1 MLKHKVWRRLFS
13 RPMFLP
19 LRARRLWR
27 LFLRAIFLSAS
38 LALSLLIADVCLPL
52 QLPADNQF
60 FARTL
65 VDESGRP
72 LRAFADQKGIWRY
85 PITLEQVSPRYVE
98 ALLAYEDRWFWHHP
112 GINPVALAR
121 ALVLNIQ
128 HDRIVSGGSTLSMQV
143 ARLLH
148 PHSRTVM
155 GKLQQILRTLQLEWH
170 LSKTEILTL
179 YLNIAPFGGT
189 IEGVQAASYTY
200 LNKSADNLTDAE
212 AALLAV
218 LPQSPTRLRP
228 DLHPQAAELARNKVL
243 DRLSE
248 FALWSSAR
256 VADAKLETVYAAR
269 AQQEQIAPLLA
280 RRLLHQGDGQR
291 AIETTLD
298 GELQRG
304 LEDYLANTIN
314 NFPAQTSAAIL
325 VVDNR
330 NGAVKAYLGSA
341 NFADS
346 TRFGHVDMITA
357 IRSPGSTLKPFLF
370 AKAIDAGMIHSESLL
385 ADVPR
390 SWGNYRPSNFNSGFI
405 GPVSASSALQRS
417 LNMPF
422 VELLDRYGPKRFSTE
437 LENAGLQLHTPG
449 GEPNLALI
457 LGGTGASLEQ
467 LVQSYTALANNG
479 LVRPLV
485 FLKQQ
490 LNEPKQARYLLSPQS
505 AWITQKVLADI
516 ARPGSLNTLAHTQQQ
531 QTLAWKTGT
540 SYGFRDSWAIGVSA
554 NYSIGVWVGRPDG
567 TALPG
572 HSGRESAAPILFSV
586 ADYLRIGRAHTPQPS
601 GITQQEICWPL
612 GSASTALAK
621 YSSEETQ
628 SFCHQRRKAWVANN
642 VIPPTWHK
650 ADSDSWQTNPLVYW
664 QPKSGNSEKHTN
676 CQQRAQHTHAEKVSV
691 ALWPK
696 VLEPWIKY
704 EYTRAAQIPSA
715 VSLCNGWYNPAS
727 RLKIIGIA
735 EGNSYRA
742 ANNSHTKPSISLSS
756 VGGSGQRHWYFN
768 GIRKYSLDA
777 GQTVTHALEQ
787 KGAIQILVVDDG
799 GDVDQVTINLL

>member
-1 MLKHKVWRRLFS
+1 MYRLLPNRRLQQ
-13 RPMFLP
+13 L
-19 LRARRLWR
+19 LRRSAL
-27 LFLRAIFLSAS
+27 LGAS
-38 LALSLLIADVCLPL
+38 LVLLLFTLDRCLPL
-52 QLPADNQF
+52 QLPTDNQF

-72 LRAFADQKGIWRY
+72 LRAFADQYGIWRY
-85 PITLEQVSPRYVE
+85 PVTLEQVSPSYIE
-98 ALLAYEDRWFWHHP
+98 ALLAYEDRWFWQHP
-112 GINPVALAR
+112 GINPIALAR

-128 HDRIVSGGSTLSMQV
+128 HSRIVSGGSTLSMQV

-148 PHSRTVM
+148 PHSRTLM
-155 GKLQQILRTLQLEWH
+155 GKLQQVFRTLQLEWH

-228 DLHPQAAELARNKVL
+228 DLHPRAAELARNKVL
-243 DRLSE
+243 DRLRE
-248 FALWSSAR
+248 FERWSASR
-256 VADAKLETVYAAR
+256 VAAAKLETVYALR
-269 AQQEQIAPLLA
+269 AQQDQVAPLLA
-280 RRLLHQGDGQR
+280 RRLVQQGNGQR
-291 AIETTLD
+291 AIETTID
-298 GELQRG
+298 GELQRS
-304 LEDYLANTIN
+304 LEDYLANAIN

-330 NGAVKAYLGSA
+330 NSAVKAYLGSA
-341 NFADS
+341 NFADK

-390 SWGNYRPSNFNSGFI
+390 SWGDYRPSNFNSGFI
-405 GPVSASSALQRS
+405 GPVSATNALQRS

-437 LENAGLQLHTPG
+437 LENAGLQLRTPG
-449 GEPNLALI
+449 DEPNLSLI
-457 LGGTGASLEQ
+457 LGGTGTNLEQ
-467 LVQSYTALANNG
+467 LVQSYTAFANHG
-479 LVRPLV
+479 LVQPLSY
-485 FLKQQ
+485 LKKQ
-490 LNEPKQARYLLSPQS
+490 LTEPKQPRYLVSPQS

-540 SYGFRDSWAIGVSA
+540 SYGFRDSWAIGVNA
-554 NYSIGVWVGRPDG
+554 NYTIGVWVGRPDG

-572 HSGRESAAPILFSV
+572 HSGRESAAPLLFSV
-586 ADYLRIGRAHTPQPS
+586 ADYLRIGRVD
-601 GITQQEICWPL
+601 ITQPKGISQQDICWPL
-612 GSASTALAK
+612 GTAPTALTQQD
-621 YSSEETQ
+621 EEQTQ
-628 SFCHQRRKAWVANN
+628 SFCHQRRKAWIAND

-650 ADSDSWQTNPLVYW
+650 ADSDSWQGNPFVFW
-664 QPKSGNSEKHTN
+664 KRQVAADEKGTGCQPQSNRTRSE
-676 CQQRAQHTHAEKVSV
+676 RVSV

-704 EYTRAAQIPSA
+704 QYTRAAQIPSA
-715 VSLCNGWYNPAS
+715 NSLCDGQYTHAS
-727 RLKIIGIA
+727 SLKIIGISD
-735 EGNSYRA
+735 GNIYRA
-742 ANNSHTKPSISLSS
+742 ANNSQTKPSISLSS
-756 VGGSGQRHWYFN
+756 IGGSGQRHWYFN
-768 GIRKYSLDA
+768 GVRKYSLDA
-777 GQTVTHALEQ
+777 QQVVTHTLKQ
-787 KGAIQILVVDDG
+787 KGVLQIVVIDDAG
-799 GDVDQVTINLL
+799 NLDRVTINVL